1 MLRSIVVIIWLLEMA
16 KVVADVSESGS
27 MALIFEAI
35 VFVFACLYVAAI
47 SWSHLPIDRLLFYW
61 LDVQRGRL
69 L

>member
-1 MLRSIVVIIWLLEMA
+1 MLRSIAVIA
-16 KVVADVSESGS
+16 KLVADISDPGS
-27 MALIFEAI
+27 MALVFGAI